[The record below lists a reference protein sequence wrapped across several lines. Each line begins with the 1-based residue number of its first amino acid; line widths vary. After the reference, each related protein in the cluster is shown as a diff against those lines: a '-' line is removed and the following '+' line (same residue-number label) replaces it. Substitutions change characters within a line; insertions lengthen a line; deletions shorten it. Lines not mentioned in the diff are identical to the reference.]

1 MERDPSPPR
10 AGVARAALIF
20 GAWTLVAVFSMSQW
34 WLHSVA
40 AGQAPAEATRTAWN
54 LWNLADVWLWA
65 LFTPFILR
73 LAARFPLEPGTWARW
88 APLHVAACLVFATLD
103 VLLDAALQPVLGGP
117 NVSLT
122 TQFTRQSFLNVS
134 IYWVVLALGHVG
146 RYRRLWHE
154 RQVRAAALERQ
165 LVEARLHALE
175 GQLRP
180 HFLFNALH
188 TVASLVRA
196 GENRDAVRV
205 IAQLGDLLR
214 SVLRTGGGQEVPL
227 RDELAFAERY
237 LAIEGARFGDRLATS
252 VDVPTELLEAAVPR
266 FVLQPLVE
274 NAVRHG
280 IEPQPG
286 AGRVEVRG
294 ARDGTILRLEVRDTG
309 AGPRTTESGGG
320 LGLANTRARLE
331 ALYGGAARL
340 DLAPAE
346 GGGTVARLELPFRL
360 AAREVAVAG

>member
-1 MERDPSPPR
+1 
-10 AGVARAALIF
+10 VF

-34 WLHSVA
+34 WLHSLA
-40 AGQAPAEATRTAWN
+40 AGQAPDEARRTAWN

-73 LAARFPLEPGTWARW
+73 LAESLPLEPGTWARRT
-88 APLHVAACLVFATLD
+88 PLHVAACLVFATLD

-117 NVSLT
+117 NVPLA

-134 IYWVVLALGHVG
+134 IYWVVLAIGHVG
-146 RYRRLWHE
+146 RYRRLSHE

-165 LVEARLHALE
+165 LVEARLRALE

-196 GENRDAVRV
+196 GVNREAVRV

-214 SVLRTGGGQEVPL
+214 SVLREGGGQEVPL

-237 LAIEGARFGDRLATS
+237 LAIERARFGDRLATAI
-252 VDVPTELLEAAVPR
+252 DVSADLLDALVPR

-280 IEPQPG
+280 IEPHPG
-286 AGRVEVRG
+286 AGRVELRA
-294 ARDGTILRLEVRDTG
+294 ARDGAILRVEVRDTG
-309 AGPRTTESGGG
+309 AGPGAADGGPG
-320 LGLANTRARLE
+320 LGLANTRARLD
-331 ALYGGAARL
+331 ALFGTAAAL
-340 DLAPAE
+340 TLAPAE
-346 GGGTVARLELPFRL
+346 GGGTVARVSVPFRL
-360 AAREVAVAG
+360 AAQEVAVAG